1 MRNFVHKAFSFSV
14 ILTIAFSFIAT
25 PAFSSTLIGVA
36 GIAHETPR
44 TKMFAGI
51 IETHLDN
58 ILRSNFVASTG
69 AFEPVNSTLL
79 RNQLEKFSC
88 TEESCIERFVR
99 QAKISII
106 IHGRIEERSHS
117 LFLEISAFS
126 TDVPYFGK
134 AIHRYTAQIPASGL
148 SLSMREYSYIFEEHC
163 ARFISGMLHHYK
175 KALFVE
181 KRNGRIHIPAPS
193 RINGIFTVY
202 RGTTESS
209 DAASKISSF
218 FRYLPVG
225 SIAMRNG
232 IPLSIPSFIR
242 EGDFILLGFSYAAD
256 DIQEF
261 HDGRKRELVFTAPNS
276 NDTLLMML
284 YTVPGSLTM
293 PLVSPFLGYLAHQD
307 YAGLALWSA
316 NFVPYLYLEIKGI
329 QGRPQLIESA
339 HRDISSTEL
348 ARYRF
353 SLYMLLCGNMAL
365 FVDAFASHNL
375 YLAANYQG
383 VQRYLGN
390 TATAAYLSL
399 VSGGGGHFY
408 RGWRAWGYAYFHANN
423 ALLYYTIKEFSPS
436 RNYNEITGQYEASS
450 MNTTRAF
457 SLLAAYCGFKIV
469 EIIHAAM
476 LPDRIQNGTVEE
488 TTIIVHPFF
497 SLHENRETLY
507 GAAFTMRF

>member
-1 MRNFVHKAFSFSV
+1 MRNFVQKAFSFSV
-14 ILTIAFSFIAT
+14 IIIIAFSFIAT
-25 PAFSSTLIGVA
+25 PVFSSTLIGVA
-36 GIAHETPR
+36 GIIPESPR
-44 TKMFAGI
+44 AKMFATL

-88 TEESCIERFVR
+88 TEESCIERFAR
-99 QAKISII
+99 KAHISII
-106 IHGRIEERSHS
+106 VHGRIEERSRS

-126 TDVPYFGK
+126 IDVPYFGK
-134 AIHRYTAQIPASGL
+134 AIHRYTAQIPTSGL

-163 ARFISGMLHHYK
+163 ARFISGMLRRYK
-175 KALFVE
+175 KPLFVE
-181 KRNGRIHIPAPS
+181 KLHNRIHIDAPS
-193 RINGIFTVY
+193 HTHGIFTVY
-202 RGTTESS
+202 RSTTGSS
-209 DAASKISSF
+209 DAASKTSSF
-218 FRYLPVG
+218 LRYIPVG
-225 SIAMRNG
+225 TITMRNG
-232 IPLSIPSFIR
+232 IPLSIPPFIR
-242 EGDFILLGFSYAAD
+242 EGDFILAGFSHAAD

-261 HDGRKRELVFTAPNS
+261 YDGRKRELVFTAPNS
-276 NDTLLMML
+276 NDTFLMML

-293 PLVSPFLGYLAHQD
+293 PLFSPFLGYLAHQD
-307 YAGLALWSA
+307 YTGLALWSS
-316 NFVPYLYLEIKGI
+316 NFAPYLYIEIKGI
-329 QGRPQLIESA
+329 YERPQLFESV
-339 HRDISSTEL
+339 HRDISSSQL

-353 SLYMLLCGNMAL
+353 SLYMLLCGNMSL

-375 YLAANYQG
+375 YLASNYQG

-436 RNYNEITGQYEASS
+436 RNYNEITGRYEESS
-450 MNTTRAF
+450 MNKRRAY

-469 EIIHAAM
+469 EIIHAAI
-476 LPDRIQNGTVEE
+476 LPDSIQNGSVEE
-488 TTIIVHPFF
+488 STIFVHPIF
-497 SLHENRETLY
+497 SLYENRENLY
-507 GAAFTMRF
+507 GAALTMRF